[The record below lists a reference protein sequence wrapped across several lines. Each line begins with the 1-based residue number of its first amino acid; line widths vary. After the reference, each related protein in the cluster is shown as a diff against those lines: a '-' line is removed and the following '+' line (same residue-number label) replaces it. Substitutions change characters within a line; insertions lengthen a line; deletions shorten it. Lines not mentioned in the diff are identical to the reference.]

1 MFSGLST
8 FTLVHV
14 YLSVIGIF
22 SGLVVAFGLLAAKR
36 LNGWTALFLV
46 TTLATT
52 VTEFLFPFHG
62 FLPSHAIGIMSLIA
76 MAVAIFARYVRKL
89 AGAWRRTYVVS
100 AMMALYFN
108 VFIFIVQL
116 FEKEPVLKA
125 VAPTQSEPPFK
136 ITQLFVLI
144 LFVVLTIVGAIR
156 FRNEQ
161 VRTA

>member
-1 MFSGLST
+1 MFSGLPT

-36 LNGWTALFLV
+36 LNTWTALFLV

-52 VTEFLFPFHG
+52 LTGFLFPFHR
-62 FLPSHAIGIMSLIA
+62 FLPSHAFGIMSLIA
-76 MAVAIFARYVRKL
+76 MAVAIFARYVRYL

-108 VFIFIVQL
+108 VFIFIVLL
-116 FEKEPVLKA
+116 FEKEPALKA

-144 LFVVLTIVGAIR
+144 LFVMLTIVGAIR